1 VNTIVLMLYD
11 LLRQNWALL
20 LVLGLL
26 AGAWLFLRTPAD
38 PVSWTVSARK
48 SAAVGPS
55 WWSSSPTPEAPA

>member
-1 VNTIVLMLYD
+1 MNTIVLMLYD

-38 PVSWTVSARK
+38 PVSLDGFRQEIRSGRPVVVEFFSNT
-48 SAAVGPS
+48 
-55 WWSSSPTPEAPA
+55 

>member
-1 VNTIVLMLYD
+1 MNAIFLMLYD

-38 PVSWTVSARK
+38 PVSLDGFRQEIRSGRPVVVEFFSNT
-48 SAAVGPS
+48 
-55 WWSSSPTPEAPA
+55 

>member
-1 VNTIVLMLYD
+1 VNAIVLMLYD

-38 PVSWTVSARK
+38 PVSLDGFRQEIRSGRPVVVEFFSNT
-48 SAAVGPS
+48 
-55 WWSSSPTPEAPA
+55 

>member
-38 PVSWTVSARK
+38 PVSLDGFHQEIRSGQPVVVEFFSNT
-48 SAAVGPS
+48 
-55 WWSSSPTPEAPA
+55 

>member
-38 PVSWTVSARK
+38 PVSLDGFRQEIRNGRPVVVEFFSNT
-48 SAAVGPS
+48 
-55 WWSSSPTPEAPA
+55 

>member
-1 VNTIVLMLYD
+1 MNAIVLMLYD

-38 PVSWTVSARK
+38 PVSLDGFRQEIRSGRPVVVEFFSNT
-48 SAAVGPS
+48 
-55 WWSSSPTPEAPA
+55 

>member
-1 VNTIVLMLYD
+1 VNAIFLMLYD

-38 PVSWTVSARK
+38 PVSLDGFRQEIRSGRPVVVEFFSNT
-48 SAAVGPS
+48 
-55 WWSSSPTPEAPA
+55 

>member
-1 VNTIVLMLYD
+1 MNAMGTKLYD

-38 PVSWTVSARK
+38 RVSIDLFQQEIHGGRPVVVEFFSNT
-48 SAAVGPS
+48 
-55 WWSSSPTPEAPA
+55 